1 MLIEVS
7 IGEVVDKMSILE
19 LKLKFIKNEEQLKE
33 IKKEI
38 LVLSACNDYI
48 YNNKFYYELLL
59 YINEQIWN
67 LTDIIKKNNIEIPEY
82 ARISNKIFEYNQK
95 RFRLKNFF
103 NIINNSNLKE
113 QKSYSKNN
121 CLIRINNYD
130 IFLNKQSEINF
141 LSIEY
146 DTISFEYDTKS
157 FECDFISEIKKKINI
172 PNIIYDNDVE
182 YTKIINLDK
191 FIIDESLKK
200 IFYNS
205 YNKL

>member
-19 LKLKFIKNEEQLKE
+19 LKLKFIKNEDQQKE
-33 IKKEI
+33 INKEI
-38 LVLSACNDYI
+38 LALSICNNYI
-48 YNNKFYYELLL
+48 DNNKFYYNLLL
-59 YINEQIWN
+59 YVNERIWN
-67 LTDIIKKNNIEIPEY
+67 MTDIIKKNNIDIVEF
-82 ARISNKIFEYNQK
+82 AKISNEIFEFNQK

-103 NIINNSNLKE
+103 NIVNNSNLKE

-130 IFLNKQSEINF
+130 TLLNKQSEINF

-146 DTISFEYDTKS
+146 DTLSFKCDILS
-157 FECDFISEIKKKINI
+157 SECDFISKIQKIITI
-172 PNIIYDNDVE
+172 PNIIYKNNIE
-182 YTKIINLDK
+182 YIKYINLEE
-191 FIIDESLKK
+191 FNIDDSLKK

>member
-1 MLIEVS
+1 MLVEVS
-7 IGEVVDKMSILE
+7 IGEVVDKISILE

-33 IKKEI
+33 IKKER
-38 LVLSACNDYI
+38 LVLSICDNYI
-48 YNNKFYYELLL
+48 CNNKFYYELLL
-59 YINEQIWN
+59 YVNEQIWN
-67 LTDIIKKNNIEIPEY
+67 LTDIIKKNNIDIHEY
-82 ARISNKIFEYNQK
+82 ARISNEIFVYNQK

-130 IFLNKQSEINF
+130 TFLNKQSEINF

-146 DTISFEYDTKS
+146 DTISFECN
-157 FECDFISEIKKKINI
+157 FLSEIKKRINI
-172 PNIIYDNDVE
+172 PNIIYDNDIE
-182 YTKIINLDK
+182 YTTFINLDK

-205 YNKL
+205 YNKF

>member
-1 MLIEVS
+1 MFIEVS

-38 LVLSACNDYI
+38 LALSVCNNYI
-48 YNNKFYYELLL
+48 CNNKFYYNLLL
-59 YINEQIWN
+59 YVNEQIWN
-67 LTDIIKKNNIEIPEY
+67 MTDIIKKNNIDIVEF
-82 ARISNKIFEYNQK
+82 AKISNEIFEFNQK

-130 IFLNKQSEINF
+130 TFLNKQSEINF

-146 DTISFEYDTKS
+146 DTLS
-157 FECDFISEIKKKINI
+157 FECDFISEIQKIITI
-172 PNIIYDNDVE
+172 PNIIYENNAE
-182 YTKIINLDK
+182 YIKSINLEE
-191 FIIDESLKK
+191 FEINVYLKK
-200 IFYNS
+200 IFYDL
-205 YNKL
+205 KI